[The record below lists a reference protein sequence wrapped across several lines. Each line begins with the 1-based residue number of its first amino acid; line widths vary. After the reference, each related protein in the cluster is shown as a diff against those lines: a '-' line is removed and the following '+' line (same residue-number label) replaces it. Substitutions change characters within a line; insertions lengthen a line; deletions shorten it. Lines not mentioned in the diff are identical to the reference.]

1 MSGIKIKGT
10 GSVLPRQ
17 VVTNEDISRIVETSD
32 EWIYTRTGIRERRRC
47 TTESQSELAVG
58 AARAAMEAAGVS
70 AADIGVCLVP
80 TITPDYITP
89 STACVLQKRLGL
101 LEDTVCFDLNAA
113 CSGFVFGLH
122 TAQALLAYSRRK
134 YGLIVCAEVLTRI
147 TNYADRGTC
156 ILFGDGAGAAVVEY
170 ADRYPAMPAVLGARG
185 EEDFLYGPGIGR
197 DRPPVLYMEGTQV
210 FKFAVEAVPACIHEV
225 LDRAGLRMEAVDQ
238 FVFHQANRRILE
250 RIMKKMDIPAE
261 KVWMNME
268 HYGNVSSASTAIALD
283 EVIRAGRLLPG
294 QKALCCAFGGG
305 LTWAGA
311 LVELA

>member
-1 MSGIKIKGT
+1 MSGIRIRGT
-10 GSVLPRQ
+10 GSFLPRQ
-17 VVTNEDISRIVETSD
+17 VVTNEDLSQIVETND

-47 TTESQSELAVG
+47 TAESQCEMALH
-58 AARAAMEAAGVS
+58 AARMAMEMAGVS

-80 TITPDYITP
+80 TITSDYITP
-89 STACVLQKRLGL
+89 STACVLQKHLGL

-122 TAQALLAYSRRK
+122 TAQALLACSRRK
-134 YGLIVCAEVLTRI
+134 YGLIVCSEVLSRI
-147 TNYADRGTC
+147 TDYTDRGTC

-170 ADRYPAMPAVLGARG
+170 SSQYAPMPAVLGARG
-185 EEDFLYGPGIGR
+185 EEDFLYGPGINRGEK
-197 DRPPVLYMEGTQV
+197 PVLHMGGTQV
-210 FKFAVEAVPACIHEV
+210 FKFAVETVPECIQEV
-225 LDRAGLRMEAVDQ
+225 LDQAGLTPEDVDQ

-250 RIMKKMDIPAE
+250 RIMKKMGIPEE

-283 EVIRAGRLLPG
+283 EAVRAGRLVPG

-311 LVELA
+311 LVELS

>member
-1 MSGIKIKGT
+1 M
-10 GSVLPRQ
+10 
-17 VVTNEDISRIVETSD
+17 VETSD
-32 EWIYTRTGIRERRRC
+32 EWIYARTGIRERRRC
-47 TTESQSELAVG
+47 VEESQCELALN
-58 AARAAMEAAGVS
+58 AARAALEMAGAS
-70 AADIGVCLVP
+70 PADIGVCLVP

-89 STACVLQKRLGL
+89 STACMLQKELGMP
-101 LEDTVCFDLNAA
+101 EDTVCFDLSAA

-134 YGLIVCAEVLTRI
+134 YGLIVCSEVLYRI
-147 TNYADRGTC
+147 TDYTDRGTC

-170 ADRYPAMPAVLGARG
+170 SGRYAPMPSVLGARG
-185 EEDFLYGPGIGR
+185 EWESLYAPGLGR
-197 DRPPVLYMEGTQV
+197 GEPPVLHMGGTQV
-210 FKFAVEAVPACIHEV
+210 FKFAVETVPECIRAL
-225 LDRAGLRMEAVDQ
+225 LDRAGLTPEDVDQ

-250 RIMKKMDIPAE
+250 RVMKKMGIPEE

-283 EVIRAGRLLPG
+283 DAVRAGRLAPG

>member
-1 MSGIKIKGT
+1 MSGIRIKGT
-10 GSVLPRQ
+10 GCFLPRQ
-17 VVTNEDISRIVETSD
+17 VVTNEDLSRIVETND

-47 TTESQSELAVG
+47 TAESQCEMALY
-58 AARAAMEAAGVS
+58 AAQKAMEAAGVG

-101 LEDTVCFDLNAA
+101 MEDTVCFDLNAA

-122 TAQALLAYSRRK
+122 TAQALLACSSRK
-134 YGLIVCAEVLTRI
+134 YGLIVCSEVLTRI
-147 TNYADRGTC
+147 TDYADRGTC

-170 ADRYPAMPAVLGARG
+170 SGQYPAMPAVLGARG

-197 DRPPVLYMEGTQV
+197 GQPPVLHMGGTQV
-210 FKFAVEAVPACIHEV
+210 FKFAVETVPECIYKV
-225 LDRAGLRMEAVDQ
+225 LDLAGLQVKDVNQ

-250 RIMKKMDIPAE
+250 RIMKKVGIPEE

-268 HYGNVSSASTAIALD
+268 RCGNVSSASTAIALD